1 MEFNYG
7 DIFSASVSEF
17 IKKIAQSVSSCEG
30 YFIPSLITT
39 TSFVAGMNSVV
50 VNKGQTM
57 PLNIFSVVVGPP
69 TTGKSAAMSEC
80 CMNPLLAVRDD
91 NDMGNFLLERSTISG
106 MVKCICEQKKGIRC
120 IARNVR
126 FLKQTFEKR

>member
-7 DIFSASVSEF
+7 DIFSVSVSDF
-17 IKKIAQSVSSCEG
+17 IKKKTSTSQSVSSCEG

-39 TSFVAGMNSVV
+39 TSFVAGVNSIVV
-50 VNKGQTM
+50 HKGQSI
-57 PLNIFSVVVGPP
+57 PLNMFSVIVGPQ
-69 TTGKSAAMSEC
+69 TTSKSAAMSQC

-106 MVKCICEQKKGIRC
+106 MIKCICEQKKAFVGHQKFTISL
-120 IARNVR
+120 INY
-126 FLKQTFEKR
+126 